1 MKDLFSAQGQ
11 LYQQARPTY
20 PQAVVQELLKHV
32 PAYDFAWDC
41 GAGSGQFTQLLAPYF
56 EQIVATDLS
65 ANQLQHA
72 PYFENV

>member
-32 PAYDFAWDC
+32 PAC
-41 GAGSGQFTQLLAPYF
+41 
-56 EQIVATDLS
+56 ELS
-65 ANQLQHA
+65 
-72 PYFENV
+72 FIFIIFNVF